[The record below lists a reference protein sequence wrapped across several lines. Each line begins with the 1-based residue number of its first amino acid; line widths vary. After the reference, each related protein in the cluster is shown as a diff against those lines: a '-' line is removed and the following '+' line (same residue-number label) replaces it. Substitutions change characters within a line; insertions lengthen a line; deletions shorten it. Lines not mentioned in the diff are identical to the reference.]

1 MTPFVAVD
9 FAAYDVLT
17 FDCYGTLIDWETGL
31 LAALREA
38 LPDSV
43 DVGDDALLERYARH
57 EAEAERPPYRSYSRD
72 RCPWQQLP
80 GAPATAS

>member
-1 MTPFVAVD
+1 VAVD

-38 LPDSV
+38 LPGSV
-43 DVGDDALLERYARH
+43 DVGDDALL
-57 EAEAERPPYRSYSRD
+57 
-72 RCPWQQLP
+72 
-80 GAPATAS
+80 